1 MNGRRRTQL
10 GDDRTPDVAAASD
23 LDRRRLAEAL
33 DAVGDA
39 IVVVDAAGEVVLRN
53 RSADR
58 FHDARHADALAGGA
72 LRELLDR
79 ARNGEECS
87 RELQLYGPPAEVFF
101 MTARPLVADGR
112 VRAVVHSRHPLADAA
127 EAHRELEAGEHVGK
141 ILLTTG

>member
-1 MNGRRRTQL
+1 MNTRRRMQL

-87 RELQLYGPPAEVFF
+87 RELQWRYLSHNQSKLRIPVFYLAIPCRKP
-101 MTARPLVADGR
+101 TAQ
-112 VRAVVHSRHPLADAA
+112 
-127 EAHRELEAGEHVGK
+127 
-141 ILLTTG
+141 IC

>member
-1 MNGRRRTQL
+1 MNTRRRTQL

-87 RELQLYGPPAEVFF
+87 PRAAAVRSAGRGVLHDRPPAASP
-101 MTARPLVADGR
+101 TAAGSARSGSSATSPRPA
-112 VRAVVHSRHPLADAA
+112 ASRRCGATSSP
-127 EAHRELEAGEHVGK
+127 
-141 ILLTTG
+141 T